1 MSVHHDTDQRLVALE
16 VKISYLEDLAD
27 ALNTLVT
34 RQQQQIE
41 VLVREVVQLRRQSQD
56 VGGAFGGSLRDELPP
71 HY

>member
-1 MSVHHDTDQRLVALE
+1 MVALE

-56 VGGAFGGSLRDELPP
+56 VGGSFGGSLRDELPP

>member
-1 MSVHHDTDQRLVALE
+1 MVALE